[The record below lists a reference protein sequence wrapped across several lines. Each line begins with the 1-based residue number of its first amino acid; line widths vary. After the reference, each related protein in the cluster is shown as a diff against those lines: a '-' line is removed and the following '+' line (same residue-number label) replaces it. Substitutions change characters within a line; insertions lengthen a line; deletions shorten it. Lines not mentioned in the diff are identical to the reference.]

1 MTKTLALLTLI
12 AAVLLPHPS
21 GAQVPAPEVILDNAS
36 IRVTVTTFGAGM
48 RSGQHQGI
56 ESEVGIVAEGDLTLD
71 SPLARAVVR
80 QGGAYWLPGL
90 TPHDVRNEGT
100 RPAKLFEIFLK
111 RCD

>member
-1 MTKTLALLTLI
+1 MTKSLALLTLI
-12 AAVLLPHPS
+12 AALLLPHPS
-21 GAQVPAPEVILDNAS
+21 AAQAPGPEVILDNALV
-36 IRVTVTTFGAGM
+36 RVTVRTFGSGM

-56 ESEVGIVAEGDLTLD
+56 EAEIGIVAEGDLMLD
-71 SPLARAVVR
+71 SPLARAIVH

-90 TPHDVRNEGT
+90 TPHDVRNEGS